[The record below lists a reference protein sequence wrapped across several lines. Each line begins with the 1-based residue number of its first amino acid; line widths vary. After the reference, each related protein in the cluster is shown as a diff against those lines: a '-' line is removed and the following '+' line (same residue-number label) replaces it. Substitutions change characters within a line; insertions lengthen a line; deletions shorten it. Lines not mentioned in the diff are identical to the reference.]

1 MGMSIPLMVISIV
14 LFFILFFGLGFIL
27 NMLFRKT
34 WIMAVI
40 YPIIALYITRNLKL
54 SEYFLNFS
62 SSMSYLLESTGVGF
76 PDLIM
81 GLFLPG
87 QPQQGLLVFVAL
99 GEGGDLFVNDA
110 FRQLVLLHPADDAE
124 GFVR

>member
-40 YPIIALYITRNLKL
+40 YPIIALYIIGDLRW
-54 SEYFLNFS
+54 SEYVLNFS
-62 SSMSYLLESTGVGF
+62 SSMSF
-76 PDLIM
+76 
-81 GLFLPG
+81 
-87 QPQQGLLVFVAL
+87 L
-99 GEGGDLFVNDA
+99 GERVQSLAIADAVILFS
-110 FRQLVLLHPADDAE
+110 
-124 GFVR
+124 GFAGSIVSGLTIRILRVRGYRMF

>member
-40 YPIIALYITRNLKL
+40 YPIIALYIIGDLRW
-54 SEYFLNFS
+54 SEYFLDFS
-62 SSMSYLLESTGVGF
+62 PSISFLWERVRSLAVADAVILLS
-76 PDLIM
+76 
-81 GLFLPG
+81 
-87 QPQQGLLVFVAL
+87 
-99 GEGGDLFVNDA
+99 
-110 FRQLVLLHPADDAE
+110 
-124 GFVR
+124 GFVGSIVSGLTIRILRVKGYRMF

>member
-1 MGMSIPLMVISIV
+1 MGMSIPLLVISIV

-40 YPIIALYITRNLKL
+40 YPIIALYITGNLKL

-62 SSMSYLLESTGVGF
+62 SSMSFLWERVQNLAVADAAILLSGF
-76 PDLIM
+76 AGSIVSGLAIRVLRVM
-81 GLFLPG
+81 GYRMF
-87 QPQQGLLVFVAL
+87 
-99 GEGGDLFVNDA
+99 
-110 FRQLVLLHPADDAE
+110 
-124 GFVR
+124 